1 MKYALWLSN
10 VRGIGNQKI
19 QYLLNKCSSSEEVY
33 FTSQNALEKIYGIEE
48 ADVRNIIESKKNWN
62 LEQEMVRLSEKGIS
76 FLSQEQEDYPKRLR
90 CIIGAPY
97 GIYYKGR
104 LPDPKKKLAAIVG
117 ARGRSEY
124 GSTVASE
131 LAKPLAEHEINI
143 ISGMARG
150 IDSDGHIGCLQGD
163 GTTYAVLGCGVDI
176 CYPYQNRYL
185 YDQILEKGGII
196 SEYPPGTMPRAPLF
210 PPRNRIISAFSNYVI
225 VVEARV
231 KSGSLITADFAM
243 EQGKEVYAV
252 PGRVKDPL
260 SQGCNY
266 LIHEGA
272 GVVLSA
278 EELLK
283 DWNVLGEEVC
293 TQLDFKQSLMNEKE
307 LEIYTLL
314 DFKPTGLGAL
324 IEKCPMSLEELLM
337 VLQSMQKNG
346 FIKETIP
353 NYYCKI
359 V

>member
-1 MKYALWLSN
+1 MKYALWLTN
-10 VRGIGNQKI
+10 VKGIGNQKI
-19 QYLLNKCSSSEEVY
+19 QYLMNKCRNAEEVY
-33 FTSQNALEKIYGIEE
+33 FSSSESLAKIYGIEE
-48 ADVRNIIESKKNWN
+48 TDVHMIMESKKHWN
-62 LEQEMVRLSEKGIS
+62 LEKEFIQLSEKGIN
-76 FLSQEQEDYPKRLR
+76 FLSQEQKDYPERLR
-90 CIIGAPY
+90 SIIGAPY
-97 GIYYKGR
+97 AIYYKGR
-104 LPDPKKKLAAIVG
+104 LPDPKKKMAAIVG

-124 GSTVASE
+124 GSTVARE
-131 LAKPLAEHEINI
+131 LAKSLAEHGIDI

-150 IDSDGHIGCLQGD
+150 IDADGHIGTLEGN

-252 PGRVKDPL
+252 PGRTKDPL

-272 GVVLSA
+272 GVVLNA

-283 DWNVLGEEVC
+283 DWNVLGKSEC
-293 TQLDFKQSLMNEKE
+293 IQLDFKQSLMSPKE

-314 DFKPTGLGAL
+314 DFRPTGLGTL
-324 IEKCPMSLEELLM
+324 IEKCPMNLEELLN
-337 VLQSMQKNG
+337 VLRNMQKNG